1 MNQAKKP
8 LIVGIGEILWDIFPT
23 GACMGGAPTNFACA
37 TAGLGGDRV
46 RVELVSCVGKDSL
59 GKEAI
64 RLIQEKNV
72 GIASIAIHENVT
84 GQVLVEL
91 DSHGVASYRFVDDAA
106 WDHLKWNDDLA
117 RLAEEAAVVCFGSLG
132 QRERASRDTI
142 QRFVQS
148 TSSDCLR
155 LFDVNLRYPFVDDI
169 TIDESL
175 EIANALK
182 LNDEEL
188 EYFTKRYAL
197 PSDPIAALERMI
209 SKFSF
214 SWIALTQGANGAIL
228 GKQGEW
234 FSLPALQTN
243 IVDTVGAGDAF
254 SATLALG
261 ILDKKPLHS
270 MLAEAIQ
277 VASYVC
283 AHRSATPHFELLV

>member
-1 MNQAKKP
+1 MNHAKKP
-8 LIVGIGEILWDIFPT
+8 LIVGIGEILWDVFPT
-23 GACMGGAPTNFACA
+23 GACLGGAPTNFSCA
-37 TAGLGGDRV
+37 TAGLGGERV
-46 RVELVSCVGKDSL
+46 RVELVSCVGNDSL
-59 GKEAI
+59 GEEAI
-64 RLIQEKNV
+64 RLIREKNV
-72 GIASIAIHENVT
+72 GVASIAIHENVT

-91 DSHGVASYRFVDDAA
+91 DRHGVASYRFVDNAA

-132 QRERASRDTI
+132 QRERVSRDTI

-148 TSSDCLR
+148 TSSNCLR
-155 LFDVNLRYPFVDDI
+155 LLDVNLRYPFVDDK

-175 EIANALK
+175 EVANALK

-188 EYFTKRYAL
+188 EYFTKRYDL
-197 PSDPIAALERMI
+197 PSDPIEALERMI

-214 SWIALTQGANGAIL
+214 SWIALTRGANGAIL

-234 FSLPALQTN
+234 HSLPALKTN

-261 ILDKKPLHS
+261 ILAKKPLHDL
-270 MLAEAIQ
+270 LADAIK